1 MPGRSSSASTGASFN
16 SWPDCQAASR
26 SPPGTFSSLTSRPSS
41 YGPAAANSP
50 RETRTPLAAGMG
62 RLPPGRFICAVR
74 GRRSGLRL
82 GSSTVPFEQMGHSAR
97 KRLWRQNC
105 GTSHESS
112 RLTPWGRVRTAVVS
126 DLHLGVLAASD
137 VAREG
142 KPLEALAEAVAGA
155 DRLVLLGDIVELRER
170 PLAQALETARPLL
183 EAVGRAMA
191 GRPVVLVP
199 GNHDH
204 ALAEPWLAR
213 LRLNGER
220 LPNEAEWPVGPEDG
234 PAGRIAA
241 WMPDSEVTLAYP
253 GLWLRPDVYATHGHY
268 LDLHLTVPRLESIA
282 ASAMGRLTKLGR
294 TVESAADYETILG
307 PMYAFYAGLAQG
319 ASARALARGSSFSRT
334 VWKRASDGRAPDMPP
349 GIRRRRARRRTAGC
363 RARPR
368 ERRRATRDR
377 ATAAATR
384 FLLGRVT
391 IPGAVAAL
399 NAVGLGPFRA
409 TLTGEELRRSGLEAM
424 GRVAGVLA
432 PGAEHVI
439 FGHTHRPGPLPA
451 DDLGEWAAPSGARL
465 WNSGS
470 WLHEGA
476 FLRNGRDS
484 PYWPGTVLTLEDDGP
499 PRVENVLPG

>member
-1 MPGRSSSASTGASFN
+1 M
-16 SWPDCQAASR
+16 
-26 SPPGTFSSLTSRPSS
+26 
-41 YGPAAANSP
+41 
-50 RETRTPLAAGMG
+50 
-62 RLPPGRFICAVR
+62 
-74 GRRSGLRL
+74 
-82 GSSTVPFEQMGHSAR
+82 
-97 KRLWRQNC
+97 
-105 GTSHESS
+105 
-112 RLTPWGRVRTAVVS
+112 GRVRTAVVS

-142 KPLEALAEAVAGA
+142 RPLEALVEAVAGA

-191 GRPVVLVP
+191 GRPIVLVP

-213 LRLNGER
+213 LRLDGER
-220 LPNEAEWPVGPEDG
+220 LPDEAEWPVERDDG
-234 PAGRIAA
+234 PAGRIAD
-241 WMPDSEVTLAYP
+241 WMPDSAVTLAYP
-253 GLWLRPDVYATHGHY
+253 GLWLRPGVYATHGHY
-268 LDLHLTVPRLESIA
+268 LDLHLTIPRLESIA

-294 TVESAADYETILG
+294 SVESAADYETILG

-319 ASARALARGSSFSRT
+319 ASAGALARGSSFSRT
-334 VWKRASDGRAPDMPP
+334 VWRRASDGRAPDMPP
-349 GIRRRRARRRTAGC
+349 GDPASVAAGGSSAAR
-363 RARPR
+363 
-368 ERRRATRDR
+368 ER

-409 TLTGEELRRSGLEAM
+409 TLTGEELRRSGLQAM
-424 GRVAGVLA
+424 GQVAGVLA
-432 PGAEHVI
+432 PDAGHVI
-439 FGHTHRPGPLPA
+439 FGHTHRPGPLPG
-451 DDLGEWAAPSGARL
+451 DDRGEWGSPSGARL

-484 PYWPGTVLTLEDDGP
+484 PYWPGTVLTLDDEGP
-499 PRVENVLPG
+499 PHIENALPE